1 MSRGTVFR
9 NASNLSNDMDF
20 INCSNSQNDKYSKY
34 QLSNLRPTSNYV
46 NSMKEV
52 GVYYDSKNTVRS
64 DKIDEE
70 SKIKNG
76 EKGNIITNN
85 KDRSEKTL
93 DPRLYT
99 TMPYT
104 GPGSG
109 TVKMDVEDQVRRGE
123 LTNSRRSEK
132 EQEFRSTFIPL
143 IPEIQQ
149 AMGNVDHFVE
159 KNWTRGGIS
168 TRSVKQ
174 NIDLVKSCGL
184 RR

>member
-9 NASNLSNDMDF
+9 NASDLSNDLNF
-20 INCSNSQNDKYSKY
+20 INCTNTQNNKYSQY
-34 QLSNLRPTSNYV
+34 QLTNLRPQSNYV
-46 NSMKEV
+46 NSMGEV
-52 GVYYDSKNTVRS
+52 GVYYDSQNTVRS
-64 DKIDEE
+64 TNIDTE
-70 SKIKNG
+70 SEIKNG

-109 TVKMDVEDQVRRGE
+109 SVKMEVEDQVRRGE
-123 LTNSRRSEK
+123 MTTTRRSEDK
-132 EQEFRSTFIPL
+132 QEFRSSFIPL
-143 IPEIQQ
+143 IPEIQK
-149 AMGNVDHFVE
+149 AMSNVDHFVE
-159 KNWTRGGIS
+159 SNWTRGGIS

-174 NIDLVKSCGL
+174 NIDLAKSCGL